1 MPMLADIQVGCVPTI
16 IYHPGSSKCQSEE
29 ETFPSLNQTGESSSL
44 DLNLGYFQ
52 KILII
57 CVGGRAKFG
66 MVFRGLSTKP

>member
-1 MPMLADIQVGCVPTI
+1 MKLLVGRAACMPKIK
-16 IYHPGSSKCQSEE
+16 SKG

-52 KILII
+52 KFLII